1 MVRLKPKDE
10 KQDKEIGKLKKQLK
24 ELMGKYLK
32 KRKKETKGEK
42 GKYNKIKARI
52 TKSSEKASTK
62 GEIAKLIA
70 LLKQGVGKTTTATA
84 PQPIIPQPTTTATT
98 GSIASRISTDTKKS
112 GVGDPLKLWRELKT
126 NWESVKD
133 KYKNDTLTR
142 DDIVNIYNKAKKLA
156 GAVSDNTLLLIS
168 EITTMYGVG
177 KSAYEYLMR
186 FINKHTPITENP
198 VTTETTT
205 TTPPPPP
212 TGGSGDGGGGG
223 GETTTPTDTTPTAPE
238 IPTGMPV
245 EGEMRG
251 QGLGRFSDTRAADTP
266 APKDRPENQSWTDY
280 IKASMP
286 SLETTTMMGM
296 GAMAVAPLLGRLRGG
311 RLAQRE
317 RVEPQEMDVLRNVRE
332 GVLRNVQP
340 DLPRAMEAMR
350 GMGEALRGAR
360 DTLAVANR
368 RLRERGMEQDA
379 RGALGQVQQDTD
391 FVNQPIP
398 EAVGDQVFDM
408 PRPEGRLKLPRGMS
422 PQTALDTGRIPG
434 AEGARPITRQTGMG
448 EGVSADTFQRDLGEM
463 AGEVFSAPPT
473 LPSAGQAP
481 PMTEAP
487 QTPMASRLQELDV
500 GQFRAE

>member
-1 MVRLKPKDE
+1 MVRLKRKDE
-10 KQDKEIGKLKKQLK
+10 KQDKEIDQLK
-24 ELMGKYLK
+24 QQLKTLTTKYLK
-32 KRKKETKGEK
+32 KRKKETKGQK
-42 GKYNKIKARI
+42 DKYKKIKDRI
-52 TKSSEKASTK
+52 TKRSTTAQTK
-62 GEIAKLIA
+62 GDIAKLIA
-70 LLKQGVGKTTTATA
+70 MLKQGVGRTTATA

-98 GSIASRISTDTKKS
+98 GTIASRISTDTKKS

-156 GAVSDNTLLLIS
+156 GAVSDNTLLLIN
-168 EITTMYGVG
+168 EITTMYGIG

-186 FINKHTPITENP
+186 FINKHTPITETP
-198 VTTETTT
+198 VSTETTT
-205 TTPPPPP
+205 TTTPTPPP
-212 TGGSGDGGGGG
+212 TGGGGGGG
-223 GETTTPTDTTPTAPE
+223 SGGGGESTTPTAPE
-238 IPTGMPV
+238 VPTGMPV

-251 QGLGRFSDTRAADTP
+251 QGLGRFSDTRADTP

-379 RGALGQVQQDTD
+379 RGALGQIQQDID
-391 FVNQPIP
+391 FANQPIP
-398 EAVGDQVFDM
+398 EAVGDQVFDV

-422 PQTALDTGRIPG
+422 PQTALDAGRIPG

-448 EGVSADTFQRDLGEM
+448 ESVSADTFQRELGEM
-463 AGEVFSAPPT
+463 AGDVFSAPPT

-487 QTPMASRLQELDV
+487 QTPIRQRLQELEV
-500 GQFRAE
+500 